1 MLDLA
6 IIIGHRRG
14 SQGASGNSLTEYGF
28 HAEFAPMLAEA
39 CQDAGLSVAVVERRD
54 DSHGYRDLPATV
66 NALKPRFAISMH
78 LNAHDSA
85 ASGSEALYWHTSK
98 GDMNG
103 DGVPDRSCALASMLQ
118 EAQCDALGLKDRG
131 LKPIEKGHRGWY
143 LLAKTAMTCALIEPC
158 FVSNAY
164 DVTTLLEH
172 RRELASALATA
183 AAEYSRILG
192 GQE

>member
-14 SQGASGNSLTEYGF
+14 SQGAGANGLTEYGF
-28 HAEFAPMLAEA
+28 HSDFALELAEA
-39 CQDAGLSVAVVERRD
+39 CQEAGLSVAVVERD
-54 DSHGYRDLPATV
+54 DTPDGYALLPARV
-66 NALKPRFAISMH
+66 NALAPRFAISLH
-78 LNAHDSA
+78 LNAHDSN
-85 ASGSEALYWHTSK
+85 ASGSEALYWHTSR

-131 LKPIEKGHRGWY
+131 LKPIQKGHRGWY
-143 LLAKTAMTCALIEPC
+143 LLANTSMTCALLEPC

-164 DVTTLLEH
+164 DVTTLLER

-192 GQE
+192 GSR